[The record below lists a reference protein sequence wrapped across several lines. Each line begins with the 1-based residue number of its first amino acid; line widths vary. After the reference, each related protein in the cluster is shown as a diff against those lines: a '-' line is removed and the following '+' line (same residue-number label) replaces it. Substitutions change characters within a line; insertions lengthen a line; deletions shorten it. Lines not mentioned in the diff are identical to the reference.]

1 MSAIQHHPDPDRG
14 PRHAAQVMVLLLVL
28 FGVVAIIWAIVGTVD
43 VSVSARGKIVAPSS
57 VQEVQSLEGGIVR
70 ELAVQA
76 GQRVTTG
83 QVLVRLDTA
92 QYQAELG
99 EGRQNWLAAVA
110 ALARIDALLSGTTP
124 QFTPELQTEAPALV
138 QQETRQWQDAQ
149 REYAAALRGSQDQ
162 ISREAASLQEARARI
177 QGLEPAVKLAQE
189 ALAIEE
195 GLFKQGAGAR
205 ADYLNAQQRL
215 LSQKADLDALRQSLP
230 RLEAS
235 LALARS
241 QSQEVAARMR
251 AQWGAQRTEL
261 QAKAASFGNQLK
273 TREDRAA
280 RRELTAPIDGIVNR
294 VLIPTKGGV
303 ARAGETIL
311 EIVPAE
317 AAPRILVKVKPD
329 DIGFIHPGQR
339 AAVRIMSYDSSVYG
353 KLHAE
358 VERVGAD
365 ALVDDQH
372 QPYFEVTLRSEP
384 GALRHQGKALPL
396 TPGMTTEASI
406 LTGKRT
412 VMQYLLKPLLKS
424 FDMAL
429 QER

>member
-1 MSAIQHHPDPDRG
+1 MIGHHPDPDRG
-14 PRHAAQVMVLLLVL
+14 PRRAARITVLLIIAFAL
-28 FGVVAIIWAIVGTVD
+28 VAIAWALVGTVD
-43 VSVSARGKIVAPSS
+43 VSVSARGRIVAPSS
-57 VQEVQSLEGGIVR
+57 VQQVQSLEGGIVR
-70 ELAVQA
+70 ELLVQA
-76 GQRVTTG
+76 GQRVKTG
-83 QVLVRLDTA
+83 QVLVRLDTT

-99 EGRQNWLAAVA
+99 EGRQNWLAALA
-110 ALARIDALLSGTTP
+110 ALARLDALLTSQSP
-124 QFTPELQTEAPALV
+124 QFPPEVLNEAPALV
-138 QQETRQWQDAQ
+138 QQETRLWQDAQ
-149 REYAAALRGSQDQ
+149 HEYTAALHGGQDQ
-162 ISREAASLQEARARI
+162 ISKEAATLQEARARM
-177 QGLEPAVKLAQE
+177 QSLEPAVKLAQE
-189 ALAIEE
+189 SLAIEE
-195 GLFKQGAGAR
+195 GLYKQGAGAK

-241 QSQEVAARMR
+241 QSTEQAARMR
-251 AQWGAQRTEL
+251 SQWGAQRTEL
-261 QAKAASFGNQLK
+261 QAKSSSYANQLK

-294 VLIPTKGGV
+294 VLVPTRGGV
-303 ARAGETIL
+303 ATAGETIL

-317 AAPRILVKVKPD
+317 AAPRILAKVKPD

-353 KLHAE
+353 KLMAE

-365 ALVDDQH
+365 ALTDDQH
-372 QPYFEVTLRSEP
+372 QPYFEVTLRSEQP
-384 GALRHQGKALPL
+384 ALVHDGKALPL

-412 VMQYLLKPLLKS
+412 VMQYLLKPILKS

>member
-1 MSAIQHHPDPDRG
+1 MTSHHPDPDRG
-14 PRHAAQVMVLLLVL
+14 PRRAARITVLLIIAFAL
-28 FGVVAIIWAIVGTVD
+28 VAIAWALVGTVD
-43 VSVSARGKIVAPSS
+43 VSVSARGRIVAPSS
-57 VQEVQSLEGGIVR
+57 VQQVQSLEGGIVR
-70 ELAVQA
+70 ELLVQA
-76 GQRVTTG
+76 GQRVKTG
-83 QVLVRLDTA
+83 QVLVRLDTT

-99 EGRQNWLAAVA
+99 EGRQNWLAALA
-110 ALARIDALLSGTTP
+110 ALARLDALLTSQSP
-124 QFTPELQTEAPALV
+124 QFPPEVVNEAPALV
-138 QQETRQWQDAQ
+138 QQETHLWQDAQ
-149 REYAAALRGSQDQ
+149 HEYSAALHGGQDQ
-162 ISREAASLQEARARI
+162 ISKEAATLQEARARM
-177 QGLEPAVKLAQE
+177 QSLEPAVKLAQE
-189 ALAIEE
+189 SLAIEE
-195 GLFKQGAGAR
+195 GLYKQGAGAK

-235 LALARS
+235 VALARS
-241 QSQEVAARMR
+241 QSTEQAARMR
-251 AQWGAQRTEL
+251 SQWGAQRTEL
-261 QAKAASFGNQLK
+261 QAKSSSYANQLK

-294 VLIPTKGGV
+294 VLVPTRGGV
-303 ARAGETIL
+303 ATAGETIL

-317 AAPRILVKVKPD
+317 AAPRILAKVKPD

-353 KLHAE
+353 KLMAE

-365 ALVDDQH
+365 ALTDDQH
-372 QPYFEVTLRSEP
+372 QPYFEVTLRSEQS
-384 GALRHQGKALPL
+384 ALVHDGKALPL

-412 VMQYLLKPLLKS
+412 VMQYLLKPILKS